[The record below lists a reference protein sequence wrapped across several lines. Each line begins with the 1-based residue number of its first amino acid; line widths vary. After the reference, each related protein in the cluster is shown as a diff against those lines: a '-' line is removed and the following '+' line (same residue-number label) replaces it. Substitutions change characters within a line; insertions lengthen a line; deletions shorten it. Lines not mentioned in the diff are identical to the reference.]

1 MLKKIFNG
9 FVLLLNIGVSSL
21 LLLACLLPYISVA
34 LVPSMSIFSLFV
46 PFLVLGNILFL
57 IYWILQFK
65 KAVFLP
71 IVSLVI
77 AYFFMGS
84 FFQFRAERPMPSSKD
99 FSIMSFNTRLFNKYQ
114 WSDDPSIGNQI
125 VAFIQKTDPSVVCFQ
140 EFDVSMKERFM
151 SYPHAYISASDNSK
165 QAVQAIFSKFPIVAK
180 GLLPFTN
187 STNATIFVDLKI
199 KGDTVRLYNVHLQ
212 SLRVKPEAASLEA
225 GTRERLYKRL
235 KVSFAKQQAQADII
249 ASHKSDSPYKVIVVG
264 DFNTNQFSSV
274 YHTIKGDLTDSFTSL
289 GSGYGKTFDFKY
301 FPMRIDFLLSDP
313 GFEIAYHKSFPL
325 HLSDHFPVL
334 VAYRLD

>member
-9 FVLLLNIGVSSL
+9 FVLLLNIGVSAL

-57 IYWILQFK
+57 IYWMLQFK
-65 KAVFLP
+65 KTVFLP

-151 SYPHAYISASDNSK
+151 SYPHTYISASDNSK

>member
-9 FVLLLNIGVSSL
+9 FMLLLNIGVSTL

-57 IYWILQFK
+57 IYWMLQFK
-65 KAVFLP
+65 KTVFLP

-77 AYFFMGS
+77 AYFFIGS

-114 WSDDPSIGNQI
+114 WSDDPSIGNKI

-249 ASHKSDSPYKVIVVG
+249 ASHKNNSPHKLIVAG

>member
-9 FVLLLNIGVSSL
+9 FMLLLNIGVSAL
-21 LLLACLLPYISVA
+21 MLLACLFPYISVA

-57 IYWILQFK
+57 IYWMLQFK
-65 KAVFLP
+65 KTVFLP
-71 IVSLVI
+71 IVSLGI
-77 AYFFMGS
+77 AYFFIGS

-125 VAFIQKTDPSVVCFQ
+125 VAFIEKTDPSVVCFQ

-165 QAVQAIFSKFPIVAK
+165 QAVQAIFSKFPIIAK
-180 GLLPFTN
+180 GLLPFPN
-187 STNATIFVDLKI
+187 STNTAIFVDLKI

-225 GTRERLYKRL
+225 GTRERLYRRL

-249 ASHKSDSPYKVIVVG
+249 ASHKNYSPHKLIVAG

-274 YHTIKGDLTDSFTSL
+274 YHTIKGDLTDSFTSV

-325 HLSDHFPVL
+325 NLSDHFPVL

>member
-57 IYWILQFK
+57 IFWILQFK

-71 IVSLVI
+71 IVSLGI
-77 AYFFMGS
+77 AYFFIGS

-264 DFNTNQFSSV
+264 DFNNNQFSSV

>member
-9 FVLLLNIGVSSL
+9 FILLLNIGVSAL

-34 LVPSMSIFSLFV
+34 LIPSLSIFSLFV

-57 IYWILQFK
+57 IYWMLQFK
-65 KAVFLP
+65 KTVFLP
-71 IVSLVI
+71 IVSLGI
-77 AYFFMGS
+77 AYFFIGS
-84 FFQFRAERPMPSSKD
+84 FFQFRAERPMPSLKD

-114 WSDDPSIGNQI
+114 WSDDSSIGNQI

-140 EFDVSMKERFM
+140 EFDVSMRERFM
-151 SYPHAYISASDNSK
+151 SYPYAYISASDNSK

-180 GLLPFTN
+180 GLLPFPN
-187 STNATIFVDLKI
+187 STNAAIFVDLKI
-199 KGDTVRLYNVHLQ
+199 KGDTLRLYNVHLQ

-249 ASHKSDSPYKVIVVG
+249 ACHKSDSPHKLIVAG

-274 YHTIKGDLTDSFTSL
+274 YHTIKGDLTDSFTSV

-313 GFEIAYHKSFPL
+313 DFEIAYHKSFPL
-325 HLSDHFPVL
+325 NLSDHFPVL

>member
-9 FVLLLNIGVSSL
+9 FMLLLNIGVSAL

-34 LVPSMSIFSLFV
+34 LIPSMSIFSLFV

-57 IYWILQFK
+57 IYWMLQFK
-65 KAVFLP
+65 KTVFLP
-71 IVSLVI
+71 IVSLGI
-77 AYFFMGS
+77 AYFFIGS
-84 FFQFRAERPMPSSKD
+84 FFQFRAERPMPSLKD

-114 WSDDPSIGNQI
+114 WSDDSSIGNQI

-140 EFDVSMKERFM
+140 EFDVSMRERFM
-151 SYPHAYISASDNSK
+151 SYPYAYISASDNSK

-180 GLLPFTN
+180 GLLPFPN
-187 STNATIFVDLKI
+187 STNAAIFVDLKI
-199 KGDTVRLYNVHLQ
+199 KGDTLRLYNVHLQ

-249 ASHKSDSPYKVIVVG
+249 ACHKSDSPHKLIVAG

-274 YHTIKGDLTDSFTSL
+274 YHTIKGDLTDSFTSV

-313 GFEIAYHKSFPL
+313 DFEITYHKSFPL
-325 HLSDHFPVL
+325 NLSDHFPVL

>member
-9 FVLLLNIGVSSL
+9 FMLLLNIGVSAL

-34 LVPSMSIFSLFV
+34 LIPSMSIFSLFV

-57 IYWILQFK
+57 IYWMLQFK
-65 KAVFLP
+65 KTVFLP
-71 IVSLVI
+71 IVSLGI
-77 AYFFMGS
+77 AYFFIGS
-84 FFQFRAERPMPSSKD
+84 FFQFRAERPMPSLKD

-114 WSDDPSIGNQI
+114 WSDDSSIGNQI
-125 VAFIQKTDPSVVCFQ
+125 VVFIQKTNPSVVCFQ
-140 EFDVSMKERFM
+140 EFDVSMRERFM
-151 SYPHAYISASDNSK
+151 SYPYAYISASDNSK

-180 GLLPFTN
+180 GLLPFPN
-187 STNATIFVDLKI
+187 STNAAIFVDLKI
-199 KGDTVRLYNVHLQ
+199 KGDTLRLYNVHLQ

-249 ASHKSDSPYKVIVVG
+249 ACHKSDSPHKLIVAG

-274 YHTIKGDLTDSFTSL
+274 YHTIKGDLTDSFTSV

-313 GFEIAYHKSFPL
+313 DFEIAYHKSFPL
-325 HLSDHFPVL
+325 NLSDHFPVL

>member
-9 FVLLLNIGVSSL
+9 FMLLLNIGVSAL
-21 LLLACLLPYISVA
+21 MLLACLLPYISVA

-57 IYWILQFK
+57 IYWMLQFK
-65 KAVFLP
+65 KTVFLP
-71 IVSLVI
+71 IVSLGI
-77 AYFFMGS
+77 AYFFIGS
-84 FFQFRAERPMPSSKD
+84 FFQFRAERPMPLSKD

-125 VAFIQKTDPSVVCFQ
+125 VAFIEKTDPSVVCFQ

-151 SYPHAYISASDNSK
+151 NYPNAYISASDNSK
-165 QAVQAIFSKFPIVAK
+165 QAVQAIFSKFPIIAK
-180 GLLPFTN
+180 GLLPFPN
-187 STNATIFVDLKI
+187 STNTAIFVDLKI

-225 GTRERLYKRL
+225 GTRERLYRRL

-249 ASHKSDSPYKVIVVG
+249 ASHKNYSPHKLIVAG

-274 YHTIKGDLTDSFTSL
+274 YHTIKGDLTDSFTSV

-325 HLSDHFPVL
+325 NLSDHFPVL

>member
-9 FVLLLNIGVSSL
+9 FVLLLNIGVSAL

-114 WSDDPSIGNQI
+114 WSDDPSIGNKI

-249 ASHKSDSPYKVIVVG
+249 ASHKNNSPHKLIVAG

-274 YHTIKGDLTDSFTSL
+274 YHTIKGDLTDSFTSV

>member
-9 FVLLLNIGVSSL
+9 FVLLLNIGVSAL

-84 FFQFRAERPMPSSKD
+84 FFQFRTERPMPSSKD

-151 SYPHAYISASDNSK
+151 SYPHTYISASDNSK

>member
-9 FVLLLNIGVSSL
+9 FVLLLNIVVSAL

-151 SYPHAYISASDNSK
+151 SYPHTYISASDNSK

>member
-65 KAVFLP
+65 KTVFLP
-71 IVSLVI
+71 IVSLGI
-77 AYFFMGS
+77 AYFFIGS

-125 VAFIQKTDPSVVCFQ
+125 VAFIEKTDPSVVCFQ

-151 SYPHAYISASDNSK
+151 SYPHTYISASDNSK

-180 GLLPFTN
+180 GLLPFPN

-264 DFNTNQFSSV
+264 DFNNNQFSSV
-274 YHTIKGDLTDSFTSL
+274 YHTIKGDLTDSFTSV

>member
-9 FVLLLNIGVSSL
+9 FMLLLNIGVSAL

-57 IYWILQFK
+57 IYWLLQFK
-65 KAVFLP
+65 KTVFLP
-71 IVSLVI
+71 IVSLGI
-77 AYFFMGS
+77 AYFFIGS

-99 FSIMSFNTRLFNKYQ
+99 FSIMSFNVRLFNKYQ

-180 GLLPFTN
+180 GLLPFAN
-187 STNATIFVDLKI
+187 STNAAIFVDLKI

-249 ASHKSDSPYKVIVVG
+249 ASHKSDSPHKLIVAG

-274 YHTIKGDLTDSFTSL
+274 YHTIKGDLTDSFTSV

-325 HLSDHFPVL
+325 NLSDHFPVL

>member
-1 MLKKIFNG
+1 M
-9 FVLLLNIGVSSL
+9 LLLNIGMSAL

-46 PFLVLGNILFL
+46 PFLVLGNLLFL
-57 IYWILQFK
+57 IYWMIQFK
-65 KAVFLP
+65 KIVFLP
-71 IVSLVI
+71 IVSLGI
-77 AYFFMGS
+77 AYFFIGS
-84 FFQFRAERPMPSSKD
+84 FFQFRAERPMPPSQD

-114 WSDDPSIGNQI
+114 WSDDPYIANQI
-125 VAFIQKTDPSVVCFQ
+125 VAFIKKTDPSVICFQ
-140 EFDVSMKERFM
+140 EFDVSMKKRFM
-151 SYPHAYISASDNSK
+151 SYPYVYISASDNSK
-165 QAVQAIFSKFPIVAK
+165 QAVQAIFSKFPIAAK
-180 GLLPFTN
+180 GMLPFPN
-187 STNATIFVDLKI
+187 STNTAIFVDLKI
-199 KGDTVRLYNVHLQ
+199 KGYTVRLYNIHLQ
-212 SLRVKPEAASLEA
+212 SLRVKPEASSLEA

-249 ASHKSDSPYKVIVVG
+249 ATHKSDSPHKVIVAG

-274 YHTIKGDLTDSFTSL
+274 YHTIKGALTDSFTSA

-313 GFEIAYHKSFPL
+313 SFEITYHKSFPL
-325 HLSDHFPVL
+325 SLSDHFPVL

>member
-9 FVLLLNIGVSSL
+9 FVLLLNIGVSAL

-114 WSDDPSIGNQI
+114 WSDDPSIGNKI

-187 STNATIFVDLKI
+187 STNAAIFVDLKI

-274 YHTIKGDLTDSFTSL
+274 YHTIKGDLTDSFTSV

>member
-9 FVLLLNIGVSSL
+9 FMLLLNIGVSTL

-57 IYWILQFK
+57 IYWMLQFK
-65 KAVFLP
+65 KTVFLP

-77 AYFFMGS
+77 AYFFIGS

-151 SYPHAYISASDNSK
+151 SYPHTYISASDNSK